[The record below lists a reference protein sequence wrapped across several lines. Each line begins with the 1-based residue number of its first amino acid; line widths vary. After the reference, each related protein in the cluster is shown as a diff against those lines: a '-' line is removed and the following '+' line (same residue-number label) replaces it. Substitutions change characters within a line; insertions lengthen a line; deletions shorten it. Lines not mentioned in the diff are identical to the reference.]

1 MPAAP
6 CVQTLVSGCGLP
18 RLEARMLLEHVLQR
32 PRAWMLAHDTD
43 PLPECEVH
51 HFEAL
56 VAQRLAGEPMAYLVG
71 YREFMGHRFAVR
83 PDVLIPRPDT
93 ELLVETAVAH
103 VQTQGAARCDVLDL
117 GCGSGAIAISVSLA
131 CGTAAVTALDISEA
145 ALAVAR
151 ENAAALNARV
161 RFMASDW
168 FQGLPVGDTF
178 DLIVSN
184 PPYIACDDPHLV
196 QGDLRF
202 EPAHAL
208 TDGADGLRD
217 LRSLARGARARL
229 NAGGAIWLE
238 HGWTQAA
245 AVRDLLDRAGF
256 SRVTSKRDLAGIE
269 RISGGYL

>member
-6 CVQTLVSGCGLP
+6 CVQALVSGCGLP

-43 PLPECEVH
+43 PLPEREVH
-51 HFEAL
+51 RFEAL
-56 VAQRLAGEPMAYLVG
+56 VAQRLAGEPMAYLLG

-93 ELLVETAVAH
+93 ELLVETAIAH
-103 VQTQGAARCDVLDL
+103 VQAHGVAGCDVLDM

-131 CGTAAVTALDISEA
+131 CRTAAVTALDISEA

-151 ENAAALNARV
+151 ENAAALNATV
-161 RFMASDW
+161 RFIASDW
-168 FQGLPVGDTF
+168 FQGLPTGDTF
-178 DLIVSN
+178 DLILSN
-184 PPYIACDDPHLV
+184 PPYIACDDPHLL

-208 TDGADGLRD
+208 TDGADGLHD
-217 LRSLARGARARL
+217 LRSLAQGARARL

-245 AVRDLLDRAGF
+245 AVRDLLDQAGF